1 MREIRSPLDGILS
14 PFAAKPPADAYAV
27 QGLSPLL
34 VADFT
39 TPYYRKAGAV
49 STFDSTFTHSRAG
62 EATMVDSDGL
72 IKWAPHNLALN
83 SAAPATQSIT
93 VVSGADYTVEITGSG
108 SVALTGAGTGTVTA
122 GNPVEITASTTTLTL
137 TVTGTPSTMW
147 AYRSDLGGMVNNPDT
162 GTSYVPTTSAAV
174 YQARRNH
181 YTYNG
186 ISWVNSG
193 LLLETE
199 ARTNLIQYSEDFTDA
214 SWVPNDTGT
223 LLTNATGPDG
233 ETSATTLVDSNA
245 SGTGIVLVYVE
256 RTVLS
261 ATAHTFSIFAKAD
274 QLSWLI
280 LRNTTWTNLADSQ
293 TSFNL
298 SNGTI
303 GTTAAV
309 HTATIQDFENG
320 WYRCSITFT
329 PDAVDLTGRIQVVC
343 GGADNNTTVD
353 LDGTSSILIYG
364 AQFEKGSTPSSYM
377 PNYGTAAGTT
387 RPTESLQIA
396 AADMPWPT
404 PNVIGTEAVTNPGD
418 PFLSTTGYSAGGA
431 ATLSVDTDRL
441 KVSQTTGYTDGV
453 FTVLA
458 SDIFLQPTVV
468 SFDVDFGS
476 ASLVQVQAGNGTFG
490 NGSIFTINFFS
501 SGTYNIVTAAGF
513 GGSAGLSFKASSA
526 ADFFLSRVSVREID
540 PLSVSLQMQGKMTYA
555 DINDYK
561 PYFHRWYAD
570 SNTYIQAALN
580 TTSTSTG
587 NPRFFQNDASYTV
600 VQLGSNDAYSP
611 DILVPYNIVS
621 RHGSTFVN
629 GAVDGTADTADTTPT
644 ALPDLSATDFSL
656 GYDYMGTIGLFR
668 AWNVDIGD
676 TGIEDAT
683 S

>member
-14 PFAAKPPADAYAV
+14 PFAARAGVDAYAV

-39 TPYYRKAGAV
+39 SPYYRKAGST

-62 EATMVDSDGL
+62 NATMVDSDGL

-186 ISWVNSG
+186 TSWVNSG

-199 ARTNLIQYSEDFTDA
+199 ARTNLIQYSEDFTT
-214 SWVPNDTGT
+214 SWIPNR
-223 LLTNATGPDG
+223 LTPVADETGPDG
-233 ETSATTLVDSNA
+233 LSNSAHTLTDTNTG
-245 SGTGIVLVYVE
+245 GTNSSSIRLSS
-256 RTVLS
+256 TV
-261 ATAHTFSIFAKAD
+261 ATNLAYTFSIFAKAD
-274 QLSWLI
+274 ALSWIKLAAQFF
-280 LRNTTWTNLADSQ
+280 TTPADGGAW
-293 TSFNL
+293 FNL
-298 SNGTI
+298 STGAKGTEET
-303 GTTAAV
+303 GF
-309 HTATIQDFENG
+309 TATINDAGDG
-320 WYRCSITFT
+320 WHRCSITFT
-329 PDAVDLTGRIQVVC
+329 TDASDTSGFLYVYICGSDNSIIVDQ
-343 GGADNNTTVD
+343 
-353 LDGTSSILIYG
+353 DGTSSILIYG
-364 AQFEKGSTPSSYM
+364 AQLEAGATPSSYM
-377 PNYGTAAGTT
+377 PTAGVTFT

-404 PNVIGTEAVTNPGD
+404 PDVIGAELVTNGE
-418 PFLSTTGYSAGGA
+418 FETGTTGWTGVSSNLSIVSERLRVTSTSGSSYARLDGFAVEVGKVYYVSADVSNIGGTKA
-431 ATLSVDTDRL
+431 QLWVGSGYGLANWLLIDNLTTDST
-441 KVSQTTGYTDGV
+441 VTGV
-453 FTVLA
+453 FTATTTTAYLE
-458 SDIFLQPTVV
+458 
-468 SFDVDFGS
+468 
-476 ASLVQVQAGNGTFG
+476 LVGNT
-490 NGSIFTINFFS
+490 
-501 SGTYNIVTAAGF
+501 
-513 GGSAGLSFKASSA
+513 SAGQST
-526 ADFFLSRVSVREID
+526 DWDNVSVREID
-540 PLSVSLQMQGKMTYA
+540 PLSVSLQMQGKITYVDDGDNATATMIRWQTGGQYVQMRLRTDSTRTGAAYAIMNNGIATLGQDTNGAVA
-555 DINDYK
+555 DLS
-561 PYFHRWYAD
+561 PGVLVP
-570 SNTYIQAALN
+570 LN
-580 TTSTSTG
+580 TAS
-587 NPRFFQNDASYTV
+587 RF
-600 VQLGSNDAYSP
+600 
-611 DILVPYNIVS
+611 
-621 RHGSTFVN
+621 GSTFLNV
-629 GAVDGTADTADTTPT
+629 AMDGVSATALTTPT

-676 TGIEDAT
+676 AGIEDAT